1 MKYNIELYV
10 KLITVL
16 ICFLFISCDFTSSLQ
31 NCKDANIYADR
42 GEYKKAIKELNK
54 AINKKENNR
63 RALFNRALFKTHIN
77 DTEGAIEDY
86 KNILNFTN
94 CTLCTFELANI
105 SFNQKKYNE
114 AIDYLNSALQTKGV
128 VKNDNIF
135 IPNNQLFSDDND
147 SDYNVKEQEIYFT
160 RGFSYL
166 KNKQFVN
173 AIKDFKKT
181 NEFNFYKHQGYY
193 YIAQAYLGLKDSL
206 NACENYKK
214 SKELGYIEDKEMLN
228 KYCNNK

>member
-173 AIKDFKKT
+173 AIKDFKK
-181 NEFNFYKHQGYY
+181 
-193 YIAQAYLGLKDSL
+193 
-206 NACENYKK
+206 
-214 SKELGYIEDKEMLN
+214 N
-228 KYCNNK
+228 K